1 MKIDTRDIQRH
12 VKRGKG
18 REWGI
23 VLSLRVLYVSY
34 ILLDDKN
41 KMRFLILSSHFTR
54 DFPTRFRKK
63 IRTGDSTHFIYSPK
77 FVDFATYPNSLNDL
91 FATKWKFSRGRQLKF
106 ATFTFFLRALTY
118 LLISTLDFLFL
129 SFWPFGLSYFLI
141 FSPTLLYIHNLFVP
155 FTFLG
160 NQRDIKYRSITFP
173 PLVPAANI
181 DMSPLL
187 TFYFHSHSY
196 LSLFLT
202 RKKIFLLLS
211 FSLISYLFLSF
222 STLFFLPLSFSF
234 LFYLFLAPEQKR

>member
-91 FATKWKFSRGRQLKF
+91 FATK
-106 ATFTFFLRALTY
+106 
-118 LLISTLDFLFL
+118 
-129 SFWPFGLSYFLI
+129 
-141 FSPTLLYIHNLFVP
+141 
-155 FTFLG
+155 
-160 NQRDIKYRSITFP
+160 
-173 PLVPAANI
+173 
-181 DMSPLL
+181 
-187 TFYFHSHSY
+187 
-196 LSLFLT
+196 
-202 RKKIFLLLS
+202 
-211 FSLISYLFLSF
+211 
-222 STLFFLPLSFSF
+222 
-234 LFYLFLAPEQKR
+234 